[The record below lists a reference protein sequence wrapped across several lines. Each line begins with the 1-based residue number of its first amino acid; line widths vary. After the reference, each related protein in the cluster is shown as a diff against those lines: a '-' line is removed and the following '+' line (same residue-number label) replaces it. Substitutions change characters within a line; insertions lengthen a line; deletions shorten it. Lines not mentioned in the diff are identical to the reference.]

1 MLSIERTDVMLDVK
15 AEENWRAYHNC
26 MSDKCYNAAASRL
39 YYAVFQVIFLW
50 AQKKKDY
57 KDNPTKNV
65 HKEMI
70 ELVKQTDEHQQ
81 KPFTVRDLRELK
93 ELRRVADYERDML
106 NKEEIVRH
114 EPLANSMRMWFL
126 KEIQR

>member
-1 MLSIERTDVMLDVK
+1 MLDVK

-26 MSDKCYNAAASRL
+26 MSEKCYNAAANRL
-39 YYAVFQVIFLW
+39 YYSVFQVIFLW
-50 AQKKKDY
+50 AQKKKNY
-57 KDNPTKNV
+57 KDDPEKSI

-70 ELVKQTDEHQQ
+70 ELVKKIVEQHEM
-81 KPFTVRDLRELK
+81 PFTLKDLRELR

-114 EPLANSMRMWFL
+114 EPLANVMRMWFL
-126 KEIQR
+126 QEIQR